1 MTAPYRRWAA
11 ASFGVAVGTA
21 VLSAHVWGF
30 PGPFVEHDGKQV
42 RAVTA
47 VSLEVPN
54 TDGLARLFADLGY
67 SLETVRGGAPVPRV
81 LVASLPGDL
90 RAVKSIKLRTR
101 TFRKIILPMVLT
113 TNEAI
118 ERDRKRML
126 SLLARK
132 SRPGATLS
140 ASDNAW
146 LDSLA
151 REYRVKSG
159 DYETLKRRVDVIP
172 PSLALAQAIEE
183 SGWGTSNFA
192 RKGNALF
199 GQETYLS
206 SATGMP
212 GKSGRRPFKIKV
224 FPSLLEAVNAYARN
238 LNTHPAYKDL
248 RAVRAKARARGGM
261 APGHALAGTLLRYSE
276 RRGAYVRTI
285 RKIIGQYELAK
296 FDAATLAKG
305 PQIHVHEAGGPK
317 S

>member
-1 MTAPYRRWAA
+1 MTSNYRRFAV
-11 ASFGVAVGTA
+11 ASLGVAVGSAVVTA
-21 VLSAHVWGF
+21 NVWGF
-30 PGPFVEHDGKQV
+30 PGPMVERHGGPV
-42 RAVTA
+42 REVRA
-47 VSLEVPN
+47 VSLEVADTP
-54 TDGLARLFADLGY
+54 GLARLFADLGY
-67 SLETVRGGAPVPRV
+67 SLETVRAGAPVPRV
-81 LVASLPGDL
+81 LVATLPDDI
-90 RAVKSIKLRTR
+90 RALKSIKLRTR

-118 ERDRKRML
+118 KRDRKR
-126 SLLARK
+126 LLALLAK
-132 SRPGATLS
+132 KAKPGSTLS

-146 LDSLA
+146 LESLA
-151 REYRVKSG
+151 REYRVKPG
-159 DYETLKRRVDVIP
+159 DYETLTRRVDVIP

-199 GQETYLS
+199 GQETYLT

-248 RAVRAKARARGGM
+248 RAMRAKARAAGR
-261 APGHALAGTLLRYSE
+261 AASGHDLAGTLIRYSE
-276 RRGAYVRTI
+276 RRHAYVRTI
-285 RKIIGQYELAK
+285 RKIMSQYELAQLDRSK
-296 FDAATLAKG
+296 LAKG
-305 PQIHVHEAGGPK
+305 PQIHVREGDGPR